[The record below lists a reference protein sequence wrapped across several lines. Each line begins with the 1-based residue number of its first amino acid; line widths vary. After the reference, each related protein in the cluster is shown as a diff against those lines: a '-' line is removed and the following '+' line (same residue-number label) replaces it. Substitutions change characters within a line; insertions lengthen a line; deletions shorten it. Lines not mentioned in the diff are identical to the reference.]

1 MAGAKTVLVVD
12 DEMAM
17 RIFIATLLET
27 SGYRPLLCKNG
38 HDGIRQARQ
47 TPPDLIILDVMMPGE
62 GGAQMYRELKSDAA
76 LRNVPVL
83 MLSAVEESSF
93 CHYLNMLRARSED
106 PIPDPD
112 AYLEKPPEAER
123 LKAVIVSLL
132 GEMKSNDA

>member
-38 HDGIRQARQ
+38 RDGIRQARQ

-83 MLSAVEESSF
+83 MLSAVEKASF